1 MDVILLERVEKL
13 GRIGDVVSVKPGF
26 ARNFLLPRGKALRA
40 TAANKAKFEV
50 QRATIEADN
59 TKKREAAEDQAKT
72 MVDVSVVLIRQ
83 ASNAGALY
91 GSVTSRDIAE
101 VLVEAGHKVTKAT
114 VVLDKPIK
122 ALGISTVKLVL
133 HPEVVISAKV
143 NVARSPEEAE
153 LQAKGVDVMA
163 DLFEREEAGFTESY
177 DPNAEPGAT
186 ADADAET
193 LSDETDAEPRS
204 ETEA

>member
-40 TAANKAKFEV
+40 TDANKAKFEA

-59 TKKREAAEDQAKT
+59 AKRREAAEAQAAT
-72 MVDVSVVLIRQ
+72 MTDVSVVLIRQ

-91 GSVTSRDIAE
+91 GSVSARDVADA
-101 VLVEAGHKVTKAT
+101 VTEAGHKVLKSA
-114 VVLDKPIK
+114 VVLEKPIK
-122 ALGISTVKLVL
+122 TLGISTVKLVL
-133 HPEVVISAKV
+133 HPEVTVVAKV

-153 LQAKGVDVMA
+153 LQAKGVDVTA
-163 DLFEREEAGFTESY
+163 DLFEREEAGFTEEFDAS
-177 DPNAEPGAT
+177 AEPGT
-186 ADADAET
+186 LPSDDAAEE
-193 LSDETDAEPRS
+193 S
-204 ETEA
+204 TEA

>member
-40 TAANKAKFEV
+40 TDANKAKFEA

-59 TKKREAAEDQAKT
+59 AKRREAAEAQAAT
-72 MVDVSVVLIRQ
+72 MTDVSVVLIRQ

-91 GSVTSRDIAE
+91 GSVSARDVADA
-101 VLVEAGHKVTKAT
+101 VTEAGHKVLKSA
-114 VVLDKPIK
+114 VVLEKPIK
-122 ALGISTVKLVL
+122 TLGITTVKLVL
-133 HPEVVISAKV
+133 HPEVTVSAKV

-153 LQAKGVDVMA
+153 LQAKGVDVTA
-163 DLFEREEAGFTESY
+163 DLFEREEAGFTEEFDAS
-177 DPNAEPGAT
+177 AEPGT
-186 ADADAET
+186 LPEDDAAEE
-193 LSDETDAEPRS
+193 S
-204 ETEA
+204 TEA

>member
-40 TAANKAKFEV
+40 TDANKAKFEA

-59 TKKREAAEDQAKT
+59 AKRREAAEAQAAT
-72 MVDVSVVLIRQ
+72 MTDVSVVLIRQ

-91 GSVTSRDIAE
+91 GSVSARDIADAVTE
-101 VLVEAGHKVTKAT
+101 TGHKIAKNA

-122 ALGISTVKLVL
+122 TLGISTVKLVL
-133 HPEVVISAKV
+133 HPEVTVSAKV

-153 LQAKGVDVMA
+153 MQAQGVDVMA
-163 DLFEREEAGFTESY
+163 SMFERDDAGFTEDY
-177 DPNAEPGAT
+177 DPNAEPGEIARD
-186 ADADAET
+186 DAN
-193 LSDETDAEPRS
+193 
-204 ETEA
+204 TEEAQG

>member
-40 TAANKAKFEV
+40 TDANKAKFDA
-50 QRATIEADN
+50 QRAQIEADN
-59 TKKREAAEDQAKT
+59 ARRREAAEAQGAT
-72 MVDVSVVLIRQ
+72 MTDVSVVLIRQ

-91 GSVTSRDIAE
+91 GSVSARDIADAI
-101 VLVEAGHKVTKAT
+101 VQAGHKVTKAA

-122 ALGISTVKLVL
+122 TLGITTVKLVL
-133 HPEVVISAKV
+133 HPEVSVTATV

-153 LQAKGVDVMA
+153 LQAKGVDVTA
-163 DLFEREEAGFTESY
+163 DLFEREEAGFTEAF
-177 DPNAEPGAT
+177 DPNAEPGTIAT
-186 ADADAET
+186 DEAPAEGDT
-193 LSDETDAEPRS
+193 AQ
-204 ETEA
+204 A

>member
-40 TAANKAKFEV
+40 TDANKAKFEA

-59 TKKREAAEDQAKT
+59 AKRREAAEAQAAT
-72 MVDVSVVLIRQ
+72 MTDVSVVLIRQ

-91 GSVTSRDIAE
+91 GSVSARDVADA
-101 VLVEAGHKVTKAT
+101 VTEAGHKVLKSA
-114 VVLDKPIK
+114 VVLEKPIK
-122 ALGISTVKLVL
+122 TLGITTVKLVL
-133 HPEVVISAKV
+133 HPEVTVSAKV

-153 LQAKGVDVMA
+153 LQAKGVDVTA
-163 DLFEREEAGFTESY
+163 DLFEREEAGFTEEFDAS
-177 DPNAEPGAT
+177 AEPGT
-186 ADADAET
+186 LPEDDAAE
-193 LSDETDAEPRS
+193 ET
-204 ETEA
+204 TEA